1 MRKSPKGPNEQAG
14 MVARRTRVLF
24 YGALGGGTG
33 NGAAD
38 GFFRGKQELPARVE
52 DGRDIRANVRNDEL
66 KRFLPADL
74 RFKYELLFIVFTA
87 MERSAHTISPFIGR
101 RGRRIW

>member
-1 MRKSPKGPNEQAG
+1 MRYSPKGPNEQAG

-38 GFFRGKQELPARVE
+38 GLAAFW
-52 DGRDIRANVRNDEL
+52 RAC
-66 KRFLPADL
+66 
-74 RFKYELLFIVFTA
+74 
-87 MERSAHTISPFIGR
+87 SACFSA
-101 RGRRIW
+101 